1 MSIQIP
7 LITAHEGCEDSPGN
21 TISSVQAGIDANA
34 DIIEVDVRATEDKI
48 TVLSHSSLIKT
59 ISGEEISLG
68 NITFNDLL
76 KLEKNNQIIFDHPEG
91 KITRLEDIFN
101 LIRKNNKI
109 LNLDAKDDES
119 IEPLVHAVKNANMLD
134 YVVISGCER
143 IRASYLKK
151 NYPEFQVLF
160 NVGEALSNL
169 VNIDYKSAVQTLCQ
183 YATQAGCCGINI
195 PYQFCTEELV
205 NYAHLRFL
213 PISVWTIDDITE
225 MHKFIKMGVH
235 SITTKKPK
243 ELRRIIN
250 GY

>member
-1 MSIQIP
+1 MKVQIP
-7 LITAHEGCEDSPGN
+7 LITAHEGCENSPGN
-21 TISSVQAGIDANA
+21 TINSVQAGINANA

-48 TVLSHSSLIKT
+48 AILSHSSLIKT

-68 NITFNDLL
+68 NINFDDLL
-76 KLEKNNQIIFDHPEG
+76 KLEKDNKIIFDHPGG
-91 KITRLEDIFN
+91 KITKLEEIFD

-134 YVVISGCER
+134 YVIISGCER

-160 NVGEALSNL
+160 NVGETLSDL
-169 VNIDYKSAVQTLCQ
+169 IGIDYNSAVKTVCQ

-213 PISVWTIDDITE
+213 PVSVWTIDDIAK
-225 MHKFIKMGVH
+225 MNKYIKMGVY

-243 ELRRIIN
+243 ELRRILN